1 MTDKVLYKIGI
12 IGGGAWGTALA
23 NIIAKKEKIILW
35 AKEKSVCD
43 NINKNSENKRYLP
56 GIKLNKKIK
65 CTTSILDVARC
76 EILFLVSPV
85 QYLSSNLIKLKN
97 DIQKKTIFVC
107 CSKGIEMN
115 SLKLPSEIVSTI
127 FPKNK
132 IAIISGPNFAAEIAK
147 GLPAA
152 TVVASKNEQ
161 VANRIAQ
168 LIKSPTLRPY
178 LSDDIIGSQIAG
190 ALKNIYAI
198 ASGIVYGKKYGEN
211 AVASIISRSFAE
223 IKTVAKSMNAKK
235 STLAGLSGMG
245 DLFLT
250 CSSKESRNFSLGI
263 DLAKGKTL
271 NEIIEKKFSVAEGVF
286 TVRALKKL
294 SMDKKLD
301 LPINEAI
308 YKVLYRKKNIDDT
321 IQELLNRPITKE

>member
-1 MTDKVLYKIGI
+1 MKDKIEYKIGV
-12 IGGGAWGTALA
+12 IGAGAWGTALA
-23 NIIAKKEKIILW
+23 DIISKKEKVILW

-43 NINKNSENKRYLP
+43 NINKFSENKRYLAK
-56 GIKLNKKIK
+56 IKISKNIK
-65 CTTSILDVARC
+65 CTTSILDVAKC

-85 QYLSSNLIKLKN
+85 QYLTANLFKLRK
-97 DIQKKTIFVC
+97 DVKSKTIFVC
-107 CSKGIEMN
+107 CSKGIEMS
-115 SLKLPSEIVSTI
+115 SLKLPSEIVNSI

-132 IAIISGPNFAAEIAK
+132 IAIISGPNFATEIAK

-152 TVVASKNEQ
+152 TVVASKSES
-161 VANRIAQ
+161 VAIKIAE
-168 LIKSPTLRPY
+168 LLKTPTLRPY

-211 AVASIISRSFAE
+211 AVASIVSRSFAE
-223 IKTVAKSMNAKK
+223 IKIVAQSMGAKK

-271 NEIIEKKFSVAEGVF
+271 NQIIAKKFSVAEGVF

-301 LPINEAI
+301 LPINDAI
-308 YKVLYRKKNIDDT
+308 YKVLYRKKNIDVT